1 MSATPAPPLDLYMAR
16 SPVAF
21 KVLIALE
28 EMNLSYNP
36 ISVDVMTGEQLTSQY
51 SAINPNQRVPAL
63 VDHAPTG
70 GGAPLQVFESGAILV
85 YLAEKSGRF
94 FPTALRERMSVLQ
107 WVFWQMA
114 GQGPAMGQARH
125 FLYFARER
133 CPYAIERF
141 TYEAGRLCRILDR
154 QLAGREYICDRYSI
168 ADMACWP
175 WLLYAKSNQLDL
187 ESFVNL
193 ARWFRA
199 IEDRDAVARVAERYW
214 KGLPIEAAF
223 PLDPAA
229 QQILFG
235 WKSGS

>member
-1 MSATPAPPLDLYMAR
+1 MSAIPEASLDLYMAR

-21 KVLIALE
+21 KILIALE

-36 ISVDVMTGEQLTSQY
+36 IPIDVTAGEQLTAHY
-51 SAINPNQRVPAL
+51 SALNPNQRIPAL
-63 VDHAPTG
+63 VDHAPADG
-70 GGAPLQVFESGAILV
+70 AAPLAVFESGAILV

-94 FPTALRERMSVLQ
+94 FPVALRERMSVLQ

-141 TYEAGRLCRILDR
+141 TYEAARLCRILDR
-154 QLAGREYICDRYSI
+154 QLADRDYICGDYSI

-175 WLLYAKSNQLDL
+175 WLLFASSNQLQLQAFPD
-187 ESFVNL
+187 L

-199 IEDRDAVARVAERYW
+199 VEQRDAVQRVAERYW
-214 KGLPIEAAF
+214 KGHPIEAAL
-223 PLDPAA
+223 PLAPAA

-235 WKSGS
+235 WKSLS

>member
-1 MSATPAPPLDLYMAR
+1 MASAPTLDLYMAR

-28 EMNLSYNP
+28 EMALPYNA
-36 ISVDVMTGEQLTSQY
+36 ISLDVTAGEQLTPQY
-51 SAINPNQRVPAL
+51 SAINPNRRVPAL

-70 GGAPLQVFESGAILV
+70 GGAPLRVFESGAILI

-94 FPTALRERMSVLQ
+94 FPSALRDRMAVLQ

-114 GQGPAMGQARH
+114 GQGPAMGQTRH

-141 TYEAGRLCRILDR
+141 IYEAGRLCGVLDR
-154 QLAGREYICDRYSI
+154 QLEGRSYICDQYSV

-175 WLLYAKSNQLDL
+175 WLLYARSNHQDLDA
-187 ESFVNL
+187 FPNL
-193 ARWFRA
+193 ARWFHAVEGR
-199 IEDRDAVARVAERYW
+199 EAVARVAERYW
-214 KGLPIEAAF
+214 KGVPIEDASA
-223 PLDPAA
+223 LDPAA
-229 QQILFG
+229 QRILFG
-235 WKSGS
+235 WKS